1 MAIGSCS
8 GGEGDRGRRCPCAL
22 LRGLLLA
29 CLTAVALLGISSSAL
44 ALSQRGHQFGFAFN
58 AGGGASAIAVNE
70 SLTEGNVYVGAGK
83 SVSRFTCS
91 ATACSP
97 SEPPFKLDKG
107 EAESIAIDNSAES
120 PSKGNVYVAS
130 EEEVHRYNAKGE
142 KLGEPIKGYEEPG
155 ESKEEFGEI
164 HGIAVDAKGDL
175 WVYHEESVTEFND
188 SNTPLHRNEFIKH
201 QELELG
207 SCFPTPGFAVD
218 PQGEVVY
225 AGQERLAH
233 ETACEEGINV
243 IAKFTAAGERL
254 SKGLNEENSTA
265 VATDLENGD
274 VYVGN
279 VNTIAAY
286 QPDGSL
292 IQRFGSGDLTR
303 AHSIAV
309 DAKTNDVYVADFTPE
324 EPGRVVVFE
333 PAHAGP
339 PAVDAVSAENLPPKA
354 PPLASAKLDAEVDP
368 NGNETE
374 VRLEYGTADC
384 ASEGSSC
391 TSLPPQHLGPAFGDQ
406 SISVEVTDLQPGT
419 RYFLR
424 VVATSECGLEH
435 CTAERSQTFD
445 TLPASSG
452 LLADNRAWEL
462 VSPPEKD
469 GAGIEA
475 IGGETGQG
483 PAGGIMQA
491 AEDGNSVTYTANAP
505 IVPEPEGSH
514 APEGTQVLSTR
525 SAHGWS
531 SEDLA
536 TASRR
541 AEGLTADGPQEY
553 RLFSQDLSA
562 AIVRPL
568 GVEQKQDP
576 PLVSGLEEEEKS
588 IYIRHNASCQSAPA
602 TCFEAL
608 LTAANVNVNEKEERE
623 GYAGGAA
630 EFLDATPDL
639 SHVVFETTVSLRVTP
654 TQVDPAGLY
663 EWHAGALALVSR
675 LPGTNEPAV
684 EPKLGQVTPSASERN
699 TRHAISN
706 DGSRVFWSAAAGNRI
721 YMRDTVA
728 NTTVQVNSV
737 VQGAGLTEPPEE
749 EPELDEAHYQTASVD
764 GSHVF
769 FTDTARLTPDST
781 LTPVSF
787 GSPADLYVWV
797 PAGVEGCGPSSATPE
812 GPGEWSG
819 GGCVTDLTASSSVR
833 SADVQ
838 GLVIGASEDGTYAYF
853 VANGVLAEGAQ
864 PGNCN
869 DQVAAEACEL
879 YGVHLA
885 AGKWETRAIAHLSS
899 EDANDWVSSA
909 LGAVLGQMTS
919 RVAPNGGFLAFMSN
933 RSLTGYENIDAHSG
947 ARDEEVFLYDW
958 GARHLTCAS
967 CRPGAKP
974 EGVFDTEEAGEGVG
988 LLIDRPK
995 LWLNRWLAGSIPGWT
1010 PLAGFIAPEQS
1021 RYLTNDGRLFFNS
1034 PDELTELP
1042 AGEHYVHKE
1051 NVYQYEPAGVGG
1063 CGRSAGC
1070 VSLLSSGTSSQ
1081 ESAFVDASPSGNDV
1095 FFVTS
1100 QQLLFQDRDHSF
1112 DLYDARVCTDASPC
1126 LPPESPPPPPCGDEA
1141 SCRPSGTPPPTFG
1154 TPGTTT
1160 TGASTNTAQS
1170 ETRGEIN
1177 NKPKKPTRKQLLAKA
1192 LKKCRTKYKGHTAKA
1207 KKRRAACEKQAQRKY
1222 GSKRSVKHS
1231 RKARR

>member
-1 MAIGSCS
+1 MGLGSRR
-8 GGEGDRGRRCPCAL
+8 GGEGGRGRRCPPVL
-22 LRGLLLA
+22 SRGLLLA
-29 CLTAVALLGISSSAL
+29 SLTAVALLGISSSAL
-44 ALSQRGHQFGFAFN
+44 ALSQRGHQFAFAFD
-58 AGGGASAIAVNE
+58 AEGGASAVAVNE

-91 ATACSP
+91 TTACSP
-97 SEPPFKLDKG
+97 LPELTFTLDKG
-107 EAESIAIDNSAES
+107 EVDSIAIDNSPES

-142 KLGEPIKGYEEPG
+142 KLGEPIKNYKEPG
-155 ESKEEFGEI
+155 GSKEEFGEI
-164 HGIAVDAKGDL
+164 NGIAVDAKGDL
-175 WVYHEESVTEFND
+175 WVYHEAFVTEFND
-188 SNTPLHRNEFIKH
+188 SNTPEHRNEFIKH
-201 QELELG
+201 QELEQE
-207 SCFPTPGFAVD
+207 SCTPTAGFAVG

-225 AGQERLAH
+225 AGQELLAH

-243 IAKFTAAGERL
+243 IAKFTASGERL
-254 SKGLNEENSTA
+254 SKGLNEENSTS

-279 VNTIAAY
+279 VNAIAAY

-292 IQRFGSGDLTR
+292 IQRFGSNELTR

-309 DAKTNDVYVADFTPE
+309 DAKTDYVYVADFTPE
-324 EPGRVVVFE
+324 EPGRVVVFK
-333 PAHAGP
+333 PASAGA
-339 PAVDAVSAENLPPKA
+339 PAVDSVSAENLTPS
-354 PPLASAKLDAEVDP
+354 SARLNADVDP
-368 NGNETE
+368 NGHETE
-374 VRLEYGTADC
+374 VRFEYGIADC
-384 ASEGSSC
+384 TTEGSSC
-391 TSLPPQHLGPAFGDQ
+391 TSLPAQHIGSTSAFGDQ
-406 SISVEVTDLQPGT
+406 RVSVEVTNLQPGT

-424 VVATSECGLEH
+424 VVATSACGPEL

-445 TLPASSG
+445 TLPASNG

-475 IGGETGQG
+475 IGGETGDG

-525 SAHGWS
+525 SAQGWS
-531 SEDLA
+531 SQDLA
-536 TASRR
+536 TPTRR
-541 AEGLTADGPQEY
+541 AEGLSPGGPQEY

-568 GVEQKQDP
+568 GIEQKQEP
-576 PLVSGLEEEEKS
+576 PLVSGLAEEEKS

-608 LTAANVNVNEKEERE
+608 LTAANVNVNEEGERE
-623 GYAGGAA
+623 GYAGVSA

-639 SHVVFETTVSLRVTP
+639 SHVVFEAHEISLKVTP
-654 TQVDPAGLY
+654 TEVDPPGLY
-663 EWHAGALALVSR
+663 EWHAGTLALVSR
-675 LPGTNEPAV
+675 LPGTNQPA
-684 EPKLGQVTPSASERN
+684 EGERPRLGEVAPSESERN

-706 DGSRVFWSAAAGNRI
+706 DGSRVFWSNEAGNRI

-737 VQGAGLTEPPEE
+737 VAGLTEPPEE
-749 EPELDEAHYQTASVD
+749 EPELDEARYQTASVD

-769 FTDTARLTPDST
+769 FTDTARLTPHST

-838 GLVIGASEDGTYAYF
+838 GLVIGASEDGTYVYF
-853 VANGVLAEGAQ
+853 VANGKLAEDAQ
-864 PGNCN
+864 AGNCN
-869 DQVAAEACEL
+869 DQVAVEACEL
-879 YGVHLA
+879 YGAHLV
-885 AGKWETRAIAHLSS
+885 AGKWETRAIALLSG
-899 EDANDWVSSA
+899 EDANDWVLSA
-909 LGAVLGQMTS
+909 LGAKLGQMTS
-919 RVAPNGGFLAFMSN
+919 RVAPNGGFLAFMSDRN
-933 RSLTGYENIDAHSG
+933 LTGYENVDVHSG

-967 CRPGAKP
+967 CKPGARP
-974 EGVFDTEEAGEGVG
+974 EGVFDTEAAGEGVG
-988 LLIDRPK
+988 LVVDRPG
-995 LWLNRWLAGSIPGWT
+995 LWPNRWLAGSVPGWT
-1010 PLAGFIAPEQS
+1010 PLTSFIAPEQS

-1034 PDELTELP
+1034 PDQLAELP

-1051 NVYQYEPAGVGG
+1051 NVYEYEPASVGG
-1063 CGRSAGC
+1063 CERSAGC

-1081 ESAFVDASPSGNDV
+1081 ESAFIDASPSGNDV

-1100 QQLLFQDRDHSF
+1100 QQLLPQDRDHSF

-1126 LPPESPPPPPCGDEA
+1126 LPPEPPPPPPCGDEA
-1141 SCRPSGTPPPTFG
+1141 SCRPPGTAPPSFG

-1160 TGASTNTAQS
+1160 IGASTNTAQS

-1192 LKKCRTKYKGHTAKA
+1192 LRKCRMKYRGHTAKA

-1222 GSKRSVKHS
+1222 GSKRSVKRSH
-1231 RKARR
+1231 KAAR